1 MNSRFGMKVFLDSWI
16 LIRLLDGHGSPGLDE
31 VRDRLCGKGHQIA
44 ITPTL
49 VFELAAPLSAS
60 STETSVMRR
69 LIDLES
75 LPTAYLAD
83 GQIARRELF
92 SAIQAFDDCREYVP
106 VDPYVERFDAAIP
119 LYGPAP
125 TALHLHHG
133 LPETVL
139 TIWQER
145 PELFRAPI
153 EQFRALIEADRKV
166 SRAPSLAMHFREK
179 LRRDLS
185 LYGLSGPRGGVNALA
200 DWIYECPDRCPGT
213 RLNYEVY
220 HHLRRNVG
228 DQPEASDFGD
238 FAHVRCTPYVDLV
251 TLDRRMADYVRRSGQ
266 GWPND
271 QARGLRQDLSAILQ
285 EL

>member
-1 MNSRFGMKVFLDSWI
+1 MKLFLDSWI
-16 LIRLLDGHGSPGLDE
+16 LISLLDGRGSPGLDE
-31 VRDRLCGKGHQIA
+31 VRDRLCAKGHQLA
-44 ITPTL
+44 VSPTL
-49 VFELAAPLSAS
+49 VFELAAPLSAL
-60 STETSVMRR
+60 STETNVMRR

-83 GQIARRELF
+83 GQIARRELV
-92 SAIQAFDDCREYVP
+92 SAIQAFGDCREYVP

-119 LYGPAP
+119 LHGSTP
-125 TALHLHHG
+125 TAIYLHHS

-139 TIWQER
+139 TIWQEA
-145 PELFRAPI
+145 PEFFRDPI
-153 EQFRALIEADRKV
+153 EQLRARIEADRKV
-166 SRAPSLAMHFREK
+166 PKPPSLAMNFREK
-179 LRRDLS
+179 LRRDLR
-185 LYGLSGPRGGVNALA
+185 LYELREPEGGVDAFA
-200 DWIYECPDRCPGT
+200 DWIYERPDRCPGT

-238 FAHVRCTPYVDLV
+238 FAHVRCTPYVDLM

-266 GWPND
+266 GWRDDP
-271 QARGLRQDLSAILQ
+271 ARRLRHDLSAILQ

>member
-1 MNSRFGMKVFLDSWI
+1 MKLFLDSWI
-16 LIRLLDGHGSPGLDE
+16 LISLLDGRCSPGLAE
-31 VRDRLCGKGHQIA
+31 VRDRLCAKGHQLA
-44 ITPTL
+44 VSPTL

-60 STETSVMRR
+60 STETNVMRR

-83 GQIARRELF
+83 GQIARRELL
-92 SAIQAFDDCREYVP
+92 SAIQAFRDRREYVP
-106 VDPYVERFDAAIP
+106 INPYVERFDAAIP
-119 LYGPAP
+119 LSGPAP
-125 TALHLHHG
+125 TAIYLEHG

-139 TIWQER
+139 TIWQEA
-145 PELFRAPI
+145 PEVFRNPI
-153 EQFRALIEADRKV
+153 DQLRALIGADRKL
-166 SRAPSLAMHFREK
+166 SRPPSLAMHFREK
-179 LRRDLS
+179 LRRDLP
-185 LYGLSGPRGGVNALA
+185 LYGLSEPPGGVDALA

-220 HHLRRNVG
+220 HHLRKNVG

-238 FAHVRCTPYVDLV
+238 FAHVRCTPYVDLM

-266 GWPND
+266 GWRND
-271 QARGLRQDLSAILQ
+271 PARRLRHDLSAILQ